1 MEKGK
6 ISTWFTANDAGR
18 RIGILL
24 SVNSALAKY
33 PVADEEL
40 RKKYLKLGTLILD
53 LIKTEGEQLGQL

>member
-1 MEKGK
+1 MEKEK
-6 ISTWFTANDAGR
+6 ISAWFTANDAGR

-53 LIKTEGEQLGQL
+53 LIKTEGEQLSQL